1 MTMDAAMTAVAAAVI
16 GGAVARVLLRLRLA
30 APPVS
35 LMRVNVSGI
44 RVPAVLGSPTVFGAM
59 CGMFFAVATGSTGWG
74 PGRLGSMGLAVGLLI
89 VTLYIAGSIDDRR
102 GDEPARGFGGHL
114 SAARRGRLTG
124 GIVKMVVAGL
134 AGLGAGV
141 LVADGRQA
149 VEVAL
154 VVALTANLVNLLD
167 RAPGRAGKA
176 TVLLAAVPLV
186 FAPADWVV
194 ASAGL
199 LGALVA
205 VMPAD
210 LRERAM
216 LGDAGAN
223 PIGAVVGLGLATS
236 MSEPVR
242 ITAILV
248 LLALNVASERWSFSK
263 VIERTPALAAVD
275 RWGRRSRSER

>member
-1 MTMDAAMTAVAAAVI
+1 MDAFMTALAAAAIAAAV
-16 GGAVARVLLRLRLA
+16 ARILLRLRLA
-30 APPVS
+30 APPVA
-35 LMRVNVSGI
+35 LMRINVSGQ
-44 RVPAVLGSPTVFGAM
+44 RVPAVLGSPLVFGAI
-59 CGMFFAVATGSTGWG
+59 CGMFFVVAMGSTGWQA
-74 PGRLGSMGLAVGLLI
+74 GRLGSMGLAVGLLI

-114 SAARRGRLTG
+114 AEARRGRLTG
-124 GIVKMVVAGL
+124 GLVKMAVGGL

-141 LVADGRQA
+141 LIADGR
-149 VEVAL
+149 VAL
-154 VVALTANLVNLLD
+154 ETGLMVALTANLLNLLD

-176 TVLLAAVPLV
+176 AIALAVVPVLL
-186 FAPADWVV
+186 APADWVV

-199 LGALVA
+199 LGALLA

-210 LRERAM
+210 LGERAM

-236 MSEPVR
+236 ASEPVR
-242 ITAILV
+242 IGMILV
-248 LLALNVASERWSFSK
+248 LLALNLASEKWSFSQ

-275 RWGRRSRSER
+275 RWGRKRPQD